1 MSTIKVAD
9 LQHISNS
16 NNSISIAQNSSVALK
31 HSGNQKLITTA
42 NGVDITGSCTAT
54 SFTGD
59 GANLTNLPVDLTQ
72 LNAANLT
79 SGTIPTNVFPNPLPA
94 IDGSALT
101 GISAGGLQHVADYTV
116 PSGTTINDFEI
127 SSNIAA
133 DNRYLLQGTISFSAT
148 GGHLAIYPHMYD
160 SSTLTTYNRS
170 SQPGSLSTS
179 TMYYNGSAGNQ
190 NSGYW
195 HLYEG
200 GNYYMRAFFQMWFT
214 TGIRPHAV
222 TKLFADNNEAAFV
235 HGNHRD
241 TQNTDV
247 RKITGLT
254 FVNNWGYQFDDFTKL
269 SLYKIS
275 NY

>member
-1 MSTIKVAD
+1 M
-9 LQHISNS
+9 
-16 NNSISIAQNSSVALK
+16 
-31 HSGNQKLITTA
+31 
-42 NGVDITGSCTAT
+42 
-54 SFTGD
+54 
-59 GANLTNLPVDLTQ
+59 
-72 LNAANLT
+72 
-79 SGTIPTNVFPNPLPA
+79 
-94 IDGSALT
+94 
-101 GISAGGLQHVADYTV
+101 ADYTV